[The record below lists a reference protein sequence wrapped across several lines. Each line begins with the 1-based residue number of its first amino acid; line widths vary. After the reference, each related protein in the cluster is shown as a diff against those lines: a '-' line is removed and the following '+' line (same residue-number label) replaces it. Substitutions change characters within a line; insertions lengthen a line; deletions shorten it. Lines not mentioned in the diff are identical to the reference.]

1 MMRRFLLSLFL
12 LLLLAA
18 PVLAQEGDP
27 ADALEKELWC
37 PICQGIR
44 LDVCDQKVC
53 EQMREMIDAELAAGK
68 SSAEIKAE
76 FIELYGPVVLGE
88 PPRQGFYLTAWI
100 LPVLLLAVGLGG
112 VIWLTRRWTRKPASA
127 QAQPRPAA
135 PAAAGEDPYLARV
148 EKDLQDL

>member
-27 ADALEKELWC
+27 ADDLEKELWC

-53 EQMREMIDAELAAGK
+53 EQMREMIDTELAAGK

-76 FIELYGPVVLGE
+76 FIDLYGPVVLGE
-88 PPRQGFYLTAWI
+88 PPRQGFNLTAWI
-100 LPVLLLAVGLGG
+100 VPMLLLVGGLGG
-112 VIWLTRRWTRKPASA
+112 VIWLTRRWTRKPAPA
-127 QAQPRPAA
+127 QATAATRPT
-135 PAAAGEDPYLARV
+135 PPQHDEYLSARV
-148 EKDLQDL
+148 ERELCDQ